1 MKLDDALD
9 AAWEEWRTLTFE
21 ERVKRVDPHHERD
34 LFLEFY
40 HEMEARDLGT
50 RAQEILGG
58 DPGESETAS
67 VNDVGP
73 LAVAELAVAAVI
85 WVIVEAVAR

>member
-40 HEMEARDLGT
+40 HEMEARVVERGEFGGLFVGGTLRWKLDTGADWVALPNHPNLGVT
-50 RAQEILGG
+50 R
-58 DPGESETAS
+58 
-67 VNDVGP
+67 
-73 LAVAELAVAAVI
+73 
-85 WVIVEAVAR
+85 